1 VYKTGLLNADF
12 SGATAVGLFNSVI
25 NLVLLLM
32 VNTIAKRITGNG
44 LWS

>member
-1 VYKTGLLNADF
+1 
-12 SGATAVGLFNSVI
+12 VI

-32 VNTIAKRITGNG
+32 VNTIAKRLTGNG